1 MNLPFTKPE
10 FFGVMSAYNQAVWPA
25 QVALELSAVV
35 VVWLLF
41 RRAAGAGVCVSAIL
55 ALLWAWTGVAYH
67 WAFFTAIN
75 NAAWVFGAICLAGAA
90 SLAWFGVAQH
100 RIKVSF
106 EPGRRGLFGWLLMAF
121 ALVVYPAMGVLVGH
135 RYPAFPTFGLPCPT
149 TIFTVGVLLLTT
161 SDTPRWVYV
170 APVAWSVI
178 GASAAFLLG
187 VYQDLGLVV
196 SGLAA
201 AWAMFAGARSDP
213 SSVSARR

>member
-1 MNLPFTKPE
+1 MNLPFTQSE
-10 FFGVMSAYNQAVWPA
+10 FFEVMAAYNQAVWPA
-25 QVALELSAVV
+25 QVALEVSAVA
-35 VVWLLF
+35 VVWLAF
-41 RRAAGAGVCVSAIL
+41 RRVASAGVWISAIL

-75 NAAWVFGAICLAGAA
+75 QAAWAFGVICLAGAA
-90 SLAWFGVAQH
+90 SLAWIGVARR

-106 EPGRRGLFGWLLMAF
+106 EPGSRGLFGWALMAF
-121 ALVVYPAMGVLVGH
+121 ALVVYPALGILVGH

-149 TIFTVGVLLLTT
+149 TIFTVGALLLAT

-170 APVAWSVI
+170 PPLVWSAI

-201 AWAMFAGARSDP
+201 AWALFSRAG
-213 SSVSARR
+213 RRAAPADAIN